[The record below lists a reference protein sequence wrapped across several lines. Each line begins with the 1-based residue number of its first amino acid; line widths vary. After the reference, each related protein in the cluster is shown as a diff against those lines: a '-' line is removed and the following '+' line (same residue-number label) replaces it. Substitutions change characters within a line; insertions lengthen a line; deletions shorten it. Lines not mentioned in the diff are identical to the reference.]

1 MFVKCKGSEIDFLV
15 NSLIYEM
22 PNSMYSLCVLEKSA
36 SLFFVFFFKFLKF
49 LFMGFVKN

>member
-36 SLFFVFFFKFLKF
+36 SLFFFFFCKFLKF